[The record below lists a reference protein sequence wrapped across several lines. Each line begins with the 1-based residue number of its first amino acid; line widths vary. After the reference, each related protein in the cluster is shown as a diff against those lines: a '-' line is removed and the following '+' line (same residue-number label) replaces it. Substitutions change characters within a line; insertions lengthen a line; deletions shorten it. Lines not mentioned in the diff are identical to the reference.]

1 MRRHAV
7 IRKRVQTQSA
17 TKIITLY
24 QLFNEWHPNH
34 SKGLSNSA
42 KMSYTNALRHIHP
55 ILHISIHTVRFSD
68 LQGIIDAMHAKGLS
82 YSSCKK
88 VRTLLNQLFNYAI
101 VNDYINKN
109 YAPHLN
115 LGTNTPTIKRRI
127 FTRQQINKLWRMDH
141 TTAHMIL
148 ILLYTGLRIGELLNL
163 RRQDINRKSLF
174 LIVAKSKTAAGQ
186 GRLTPIH
193 RRIWPL
199 IEMAYNT
206 TDDYLFNI
214 SYSSFRKKFTKL
226 MKALNCKHTIHD
238 TRHSFASMLDTAS
251 APPNTVRALM
261 GHKNG
266 DITMRVYTHKTIRE
280 LRRAIEMLK

>member
-1 MRRHAV
+1 MRRHAI
-7 IRKRVQTQSA
+7 IRKRIQSQTA

-24 QLFNEWHPNH
+24 QLFNEWYPNH

-42 KMSYTNALRHIHP
+42 KMSYTNAIRHIHP
-55 ILHISIHTVRFSD
+55 ILHIPIHTVRFSD
-68 LQGIIDAMHAKGLS
+68 LQGIIDTMHAKGLS

-141 TTAHMIL
+141 TCAHMIL
-148 ILLYTGLRIGELLNL
+148 TLLYTGLRIGELLNL
-163 RRQDINRKSLF
+163 QRQDINRKSMY

-186 GRLTPIH
+186 GRLIPIH
-193 RRIWPL
+193 HRIWPL
-199 IEMAYNT
+199 LDNFYNAT
-206 TDDYLFNI
+206 NDYLFNM
-214 SYSSFRKKFTKL
+214 SYTSFRKQFVRL
-226 MKALNCKHTIHD
+226 MKSMNCKHTIHD
-238 TRHSFASMLDTAS
+238 TRHTFASLLDTAS
-251 APPNTVRALM
+251 APPTAVRSLL

-266 DITMRVYTHKTIRE
+266 DVTMRVYTHKTIRE
-280 LRRAIEMLK
+280 LRKAIELLT

>member
-1 MRRHAV
+1 MRRHTI
-7 IRKRVQTQSA
+7 IRKRIQAQAA
-17 TKIITLY
+17 TKIITLN
-24 QLFNEWHPNH
+24 QLFNEWYPNH

-42 KMSYTNALRHIHP
+42 RMSYSNALIHIHP
-55 ILHISIHTVRFSD
+55 ILHIPIHIVRFSD
-68 LQGIIDAMHAKGLS
+68 LQSVIDHMHTKGLS

-163 RRQDINRKSLF
+163 RRQDINRKSMY
-174 LIVAKSKTAAGQ
+174 LIVAKSKTTAGQ
-186 GRLTPIH
+186 GRLIPIH
-193 RRIWPL
+193 HRIWPL
-199 IEMAYNT
+199 IEYFYKT
-206 TDDYLFNI
+206 TDDYLFNM
-214 SYSSFRKKFTKL
+214 SYTSFRKQFVRL
-226 MKALNCKHTIHD
+226 MKSLKCKHTVHD
-238 TRHSFASMLDTAS
+238 TRHSFASLLDSAS
-251 APPNTVRALM
+251 APPTAVRSLL

-266 DITMRVYTHKTIRE
+266 DVTMRVYTHKTIRD
-280 LRRAIEMLK
+280 LRKSIEMLK